1 MDDRAVRFRWK
12 DYRTADAATGA
23 VQIKTMSLS
32 PAEFLRRFLLHVL
45 PTGFHRIRHY
55 GLLAKGPRAP
65 DLEALRA
72 LIAARAGA
80 PPASANHEAEPP
92 APEPAALPACPCCG
106 GRMRIVEIVLRGR
119 APRTAGAARLW
130 MDSS

>member
-1 MDDRAVRFRWK
+1 MTSTRGLKIWPKVPE
-12 DYRTADAATGA
+12 AANNG
-23 VQIKTMSLS
+23 
-32 PAEFLRRFLLHVL
+32 LHVL

-65 DLEALRA
+65 NLDALRA
-72 LIAARAGA
+72 LIAAQ
-80 PPASANHEAEPP
+80 ASAPAPRVDREGEPA
-92 APEPAALPACPCCG
+92 APEPTALPACRCCG
-106 GRMRIVEIVLRGR
+106 GRMRIVEIVFRGR

>member
-1 MDDRAVRFRWK
+1 
-12 DYRTADAATGA
+12 
-23 VQIKTMSLS
+23 MSLS

-65 DLEALRA
+65 DLDSLRV
-72 LIAARAGA
+72 LIAAQAGA
-80 PPASANHEAEPP
+80 PAPPLDREGEAP
-92 APEPAALPACPCCG
+92 APEPKALPACPCCG
-106 GRMRIVEIVLRGR
+106 GRMRIVEIFRRGH
-119 APRTAGAARLW
+119 APRTLGAARLW

>member
-1 MDDRAVRFRWK
+1 
-12 DYRTADAATGA
+12 
-23 VQIKTMSLS
+23 MSLS

-65 DLEALRA
+65 DLDALRA
-72 LIAARAGA
+72 LIAAQVGA
-80 PPASANHEAEPP
+80 PAPTVDTEAEPP
-92 APEPAALPACPCCG
+92 TPEPATLPACRCCG
-106 GRMRIVEIVLRGR
+106 GRMRIVEIFFRGR
-119 APRTAGAARLW
+119 APRTAGVAQLW